1 MADDAVRQPRASD
14 AEVEAYLARL
24 RASSEQPGPWNLAT
38 LTGLLLVAAG
48 VAYLAQQM
56 GMPIGW
62 DLSWLMRLLPILGGV
77 LIILLGLGVLSR
89 PRRSPEPVPNRP
101 APAASSKPAPK
112 RLERSRQGKI
122 AGVCAGLAQYFGVDP
137 TLVRLLF
144 VVLTL
149 FFGGSGIA
157 LYVILWFIMPRASRS
172 VEIPIQ

>member
-89 PRRSPEPVPNRP
+89 PRRSPNRFQTDLP
-101 APAASSKPAPK
+101 LRRLRNPLRSVWSAPDKA
-112 RLERSRQGKI
+112 RSPGYARDWLSTSGWI
-122 AGVCAGLAQYFGVDP
+122 PPWCACC
-137 TLVRLLF
+137 
-144 VVLTL
+144 
-149 FFGGSGIA
+149 
-157 LYVILWFIMPRASRS
+157 LWCSRS
-172 VEIPIQ
+172 FSGDRE